1 MNQNLEHIARL
12 AGVSRSTVSRVIN
25 NHPNVKPET
34 RARVQAIIREQNF
47 RPNAA
52 ARTLVTQESNVLSLV
67 IPQAVAS
74 TFTDPYFPMLIQS
87 ITAKANE
94 LDYALMLWIGNSNEM
109 ADRFAQRVL
118 ENSLFGGLL
127 IAAAVNNDPLI
138 PYLVNVQ
145 IPFLIIGPPPLPE
158 LNFIDVDNLGAAR
171 AAVSHLIDMG
181 WKRIGT
187 ITGPLNMGAAAARL
201 DGYRLALQEAGLTV
215 DEALIVEGR
224 FDEPSGYEAMN
235 ALLQQQVDAV
245 FVASDMMAFGALRAI
260 HEAGLRVPEDIG
272 IVGFDDLPA
281 SASST
286 PPLTTVRQ
294 PIQEVGSLATQML
307 ADLLQGRAEPPYQKI
322 LPATLVV
329 RQSSG
334 SNSFRWSSGGGVDS
348 H

>member
-224 FDEPSGYEAMN
+224 FDEPSGYEA
-235 ALLQQQVDAV
+235 
-245 FVASDMMAFGALRAI
+245 
-260 HEAGLRVPEDIG
+260 
-272 IVGFDDLPA
+272 
-281 SASST
+281 
-286 PPLTTVRQ
+286 
-294 PIQEVGSLATQML
+294 
-307 ADLLQGRAEPPYQKI
+307 
-322 LPATLVV
+322 
-329 RQSSG
+329 
-334 SNSFRWSSGGGVDS
+334 
-348 H
+348 